1 MRFYSTRRLGSGE
14 LIVTTEAVGFVDPY
28 AGEQRPECAELSQ
41 EELLDLP
48 GGRQALW
55 AWQNGDDSIFTAE
68 RIAFM
73 REGDREEV
81 RDWAERGNPWA
92 QELVDAGYPEAEV
105 RAFFDSERFS
115 HWHPI
120 HIVG

>member
-1 MRFYSTRRLGSGE
+1 MRFYRTRRLGSGE
-14 LIVTTEAVGFVDPY
+14 LIVTTEAAGFVDPY
-28 AGEQRPECAELSQ
+28 AGEQQPEAAELSR

-55 AWQNGDDSIFTAE
+55 AWQNGDDSTFTAE

-92 QELVDAGYPEAEV
+92 RELVDVGYPEAEV
-105 RAFFDSERFS
+105 RAFLGSERFT
-115 HWHPI
+115 HWRPI
-120 HIVG
+120 HVVG